1 MSSQTVSLGAG
12 IFTVL
17 LGIIG
22 WIGWLFD
29 IETLKTVLPG
39 LNAMKPNTA
48 SGFLLAGTAMSII
61 ANAQAKP
68 VLQWMARIASGL
80 VTLLGLATLVQ
91 HVLPLELGI
100 DTLLLNVPP
109 TETNPH
115 PARMTMQAASL
126 FSFLGLALLFL
137 SWRRSYAVVQLLMG
151 CVLLIC
157 FATFVCYLFGIVGSA
172 NLPTLKITALH
183 TAMGFTVLAIGIL
196 AASMEAGFLRRFR
209 ENVPTIFF
217 AVGMSL
223 LILSGL
229 ASITNTLRATQTNVQ
244 VTQTYA
250 AIRHLEAIL
259 LEVQQNVSGYR
270 GFALTGQERFVEPLA
285 LSRTRLWSN
294 LTALQRQSLNL
305 SERNTNLA
313 ILKTLLDRRIKMADE
328 KIAIRHEQGLD
339 AVAQAVATGEGDR
352 LNDHIKQHIEAMQD
366 LEQRLLAQY
375 QAGAQSSTN
384 NAYVALAFSGA
395 IGLCLI
401 VSVQLG
407 LRRQIAQRK
416 RVETDR
422 DRMISILEATPDL
435 VGMADPQAHILYMNR
450 AGRSMTGLGDKPVSQ
465 IHLADLYPAWAS
477 ELLFGQGIPAAIEWG
492 AWSGETAL
500 LSEDKTEIPVSQVIL
515 SHRDEQGKL
524 SYLSTIIRDISK
536 RKRIE
541 AELQRFK
548 STLDRTQDCVFMFDP
563 ITLRFFYVNKGATEQ
578 VGYSMEELL
587 EMTPLDIKPEFD
599 ESGFRAMIAPMLD
612 GEYSAVNFETVHRH
626 KDGHDVAVEIALQ
639 YVAPFNEPSRFIAIV
654 RDISKRKQAE
664 MELSRYRDRLEEM
677 VQDRTIELKVINQE
691 LEAFAY
697 SVSHDLRAPL
707 RAIDGFSQALLE
719 DYADRLDDQGRNYLN
734 RVRAATQRMGRL
746 IDDLLTLSRISRAVF
761 NPQTV
766 DLSNL
771 ANEIVQQLR
780 DADPARRIE
789 TSVQE
794 GLKVR
799 GDWGL
804 LKVTLENLLGNA
816 WKYTGK
822 RVAPRVDFGSL
833 ERDGEIIYYV
843 RDNGVGFDMQ
853 HADKLFGAF
862 QRLHHRDEFEG
873 TGVGLATVKR
883 IVNRHGGRIW
893 AESAPNEQTTFYFTL
908 PLGEAG
914 EPNNVA
920 KQTP

>member
-1 MSSQTVSLGAG
+1 
-12 IFTVL
+12 
-17 LGIIG
+17 
-22 WIGWLFD
+22 
-29 IETLKTVLPG
+29 
-39 LNAMKPNTA
+39 
-48 SGFLLAGTAMSII
+48 
-61 ANAQAKP
+61 
-68 VLQWMARIASGL
+68 
-80 VTLLGLATLVQ
+80 
-91 HVLPLELGI
+91 
-100 DTLLLNVPP
+100 
-109 TETNPH
+109 
-115 PARMTMQAASL
+115 
-126 FSFLGLALLFL
+126 
-137 SWRRSYAVVQLLMG
+137 
-151 CVLLIC
+151 
-157 FATFVCYLFGIVGSA
+157 
-172 NLPTLKITALH
+172 
-183 TAMGFTVLAIGIL
+183 
-196 AASMEAGFLRRFR
+196 
-209 ENVPTIFF
+209 
-217 AVGMSL
+217 
-223 LILSGL
+223 
-229 ASITNTLRATQTNVQ
+229 
-244 VTQTYA
+244 
-250 AIRHLEAIL
+250 
-259 LEVQQNVSGYR
+259 
-270 GFALTGQERFVEPLA
+270 
-285 LSRTRLWSN
+285 
-294 LTALQRQSLNL
+294 
-305 SERNTNLA
+305 
-313 ILKTLLDRRIKMADE
+313 
-328 KIAIRHEQGLD
+328 
-339 AVAQAVATGEGDR
+339 
-352 LNDHIKQHIEAMQD
+352 
-366 LEQRLLAQY
+366 
-375 QAGAQSSTN
+375 
-384 NAYVALAFSGA
+384 
-395 IGLCLI
+395 
-401 VSVQLG
+401 
-407 LRRQIAQRK
+407 
-416 RVETDR
+416 
-422 DRMISILEATPDL
+422 
-435 VGMADPQAHILYMNR
+435 
-450 AGRSMTGLGDKPVSQ
+450 
-465 IHLADLYPAWAS
+465 
-477 ELLFGQGIPAAIEWG
+477 
-492 AWSGETAL
+492 
-500 LSEDKTEIPVSQVIL
+500 
-515 SHRDEQGKL
+515 
-524 SYLSTIIRDISK
+524 
-536 RKRIE
+536 
-541 AELQRFK
+541 
-548 STLDRTQDCVFMFDP
+548 MFDP
-563 ITLRFFYVNKGATEQ
+563 VTLRFFYANKGATEQ

-587 EMTPLDIKPEFD
+587 DMTPLDIKPEFD
-599 ESGFRAMIAPMLD
+599 ESSFRAMVAPMLD

-639 YVAPFNEPSRFIAIV
+639 YVAPFNEPPRFIAIV

-734 RVRAATQRMGRL
+734 RVRAATQRMGHL

-822 RVAPRVDFGSL
+822 GTAPRVDFGSL

-893 AESAPNEQTTFYFTL
+893 AESEPSEQTTFYFTL